1 MAAPVAP
8 DTAFLQQLGV
18 TIEIA
23 TPLLVGRHKQHMKA
37 LAAPGRGGS
46 DWKQALV
53 KTTVALLRSEAIRTV
68 DPGRI
73 EKIMT
78 AYVATAY
85 FQEKVPST
93 SMREVVRDALEEHT
107 RGHRDRD
114 RRRDR
119 RRKRSPTPGSADGGS
134 SKRQRRERGA
144 DSPDATQTVTKMSPG
159 DAVGGAE
166 PDEDRLVCSP
176 TPPAGSQTG
185 QPGGHKVGDAVD
197 VWSHTRREWVAGRVT
212 THYANDQFDG
222 NFHCRAGSLRVRT
235 PHGHKYITPE
245 FIQTHLRAPAD
256 GPEDLP
262 GQAAG
267 PASAARVREE
277 PGAGSSA
284 GGDTHGVASA
294 AAAVPPQRPG
304 YLQGR
309 RLAEAGPTA
318 LELKLSQLV
327 EMLEELGDAEGAA
340 KHRERLVAAQQQRRA
355 DQAAETAPPS
365 AAAAAPAGGT
375 PTLDSDAEEA
385 AQGSSPDDPL
395 GIGALLAEAAGAAA
409 DGPPLMAETASTAP
423 GPDPGRPPA
432 ERAPLPMPLPRV
444 DVAARPAQNGR
455 LSDES
460 HWARLRAERPAR
472 PRLAYLQDTL
482 LPGWRPAAGPEA
494 MELEFAVHSADATWE
509 DQLWQ
514 WFEALAQ
521 AGVFVD
527 TYVMDPAKRGEV
539 TGNAHLTPK
548 CTATTPCVK
557 VRGIGLTINWFR
569 TTDGRVR
576 LDGAWTQQPTLLEM
590 LRRSHKAYQPGNSE
604 QGRLTGRQ
612 MDPVRA
618 AQRTQRTE
626 LEQRAQWERHHQD
639 TITVLAAAEIFDG
652 MGLTGVWDVL
662 DREFGVKNVPPSTNL
677 PWTLALYQGTL
688 VQIWADGAARVRL
701 GTGPPSAADAV
712 AQVLAN
718 QFSGEVRRAS
728 DFSVTAAANPIR
740 VRYGVL
746 SERAKQRGGQVIAA
760 LTSNC
765 PPGSTPA
772 DARRVDADLRSAEE
786 QLLNERTAQLEQALA
801 TWRPAVAGPWRDCLA
816 DLVRRAPGWEDPQAG
831 GLAGRRHLPATAAL
845 ARRLSRSCAELQRRL
860 PPSPAA
866 MPHPPGTATTAGML
880 NFGLS
885 GGAEIGGA
893 TILPR
898 RWEDIGAV
906 MTALNAAWFFGV
918 SCRCP
923 EGTNLAVALP
933 GFPYTLHGPRT
944 ARFGAVT
951 VLVHRGKPDA
961 AAHLP
966 DWSSGPGTC
975 WVQTGAGEYWCGF
988 SIPPRER
995 GANERARAD
1004 AVRSLFSEYDRARAA
1019 GRRRRPGAQVYMAGD
1034 LNPGDDIDAQVR
1046 AAVEQRGLRH
1056 MIPEGVATHV
1066 RGRRLDVVLA
1076 PAAGGCAMVQVHNGK
1091 RCRDNGCKEALCR
1104 ARSEALGSRDLDHHP
1119 VTWAAASVEA
1129 EAGPD
1134 GGALRCDKDPEK
1146 WNHEMTAWADGA
1158 MATLAGELAARCHQ
1172 PSWARATSQEAK
1184 AALDMA
1190 AWAWRTTATLA
1201 AAAGDLAWAPPP
1213 AAHRRHDA
1221 DAAEAAAFREVT
1233 QAAARHQRAATA
1245 TSLAALEA
1253 ARQRLREV
1261 RGASARAQRGAARHR
1276 VLALLQTSPLA
1287 AATVLKEHSAGPP
1300 EGLPAIMRDP
1310 EEEDRMLVGTEQVL
1324 DGARRYIPRRDDPPW
1339 GGEWDAEHA
1348 AAMRARLERQR
1359 SEARRA
1365 LSQWDPEEAYT
1376 LAEAG
1381 QALRRIRLRAQ
1392 CRGLPYAILHSTH
1405 VGVLESLL
1413 HLATLSLRLGRPP
1426 GLWLVQDNCHS
1437 HKDGKPRVDYG
1448 GYRVFALCSAEGRFA
1463 EEL

>member
-8 DTAFLQQLGV
+8 DTAFLQQLGA

-93 SMREVVRDALEEHT
+93 SMRE
-107 RGHRDRD
+107 
-114 RRRDR
+114 
-119 RRKRSPTPGSADGGS
+119 
-134 SKRQRRERGA
+134 
-144 DSPDATQTVTKMSPG
+144 TVTKMSPG

-197 VWSHTRREWVAGRVT
+197 VWSHTRRERVAGRVT

-245 FIQTHLRAPAD
+245 LIQTHLRAPAD

-267 PASAARVREE
+267 PASAARVRQE

-327 EMLEELGDAEGAA
+327 ETLEELGDAEGAA

-557 VRGIGLTINWFR
+557 ARGIGLTINWFR

-652 MGLTGVWDVL
+652 MGLAGVWDVL

-677 PWTLALYQGTL
+677 PWALALYQGTL

-746 SERAKQRGGQVIAA
+746 SERAKQRGGQ
-760 LTSNC
+760 
-765 PPGSTPA
+765 
-772 DARRVDADLRSAEE
+772 E

-845 ARRLSRSCAELQRRL
+845 ARRLSRSRAELQRRL

-866 MPHPPGTATTAGML
+866 MPRPPGTATTAGML

-918 SCRCP
+918 SCRCQ

-933 GFPYTLHGPRT
+933 SFPYTLHGPRA

-975 WVQTGAGEYWCGF
+975 WAQTGAGEYWRGF

-1004 AVRSLFSEYDRARAA
+1004 AVRSLFSECDRARAA
-1019 GRRRRPGAQVYMAGD
+1019 GRRRHPGAQVYMAGD

-1091 RCRDNGCKEALCR
+1091 HCRGNGCKGALCR

-1134 GGALRCDKDPEK
+1134 GGALRYDKDPEK

-1172 PSWARATSQEAK
+1172 PPWARATSQEAK

-1261 RGASARAQRGAARHR
+1261 RGASARAQRDAARHR
-1276 VLALLQTSPLA
+1276 MLALLQTSPLA

-1324 DGARRYIPRRDDPPW
+1324 DGARRCILRRDDPPW

-1365 LSQWDPEEAYT
+1365 LSQWGPEEAYT

-1413 HLATLSLRLGRPP
+1413 HLATLSLRLGRLP
-1426 GLWLVQDNCHS
+1426 GLWLVQDNYHS

-1448 GYRVFALCSAEGRFA
+1448 GYRVLALCSAEGRFA
-1463 EEL
+1463 EELWGGRGRALLQGGLGALQRSHGSALAI